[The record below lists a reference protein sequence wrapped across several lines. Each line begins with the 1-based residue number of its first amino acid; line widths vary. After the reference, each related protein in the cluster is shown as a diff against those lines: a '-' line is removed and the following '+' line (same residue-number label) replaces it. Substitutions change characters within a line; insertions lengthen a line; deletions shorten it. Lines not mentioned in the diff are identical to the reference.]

1 MAHFLNYFVGA
12 HSVRP
17 KKALFC
23 RAHTVRPYERLQII
37 NKCFIWGTIL
47 NAVALGFFLSALV
60 SSTKTW

>member
-47 NAVALGFFLSALV
+47 NAVAL
-60 SSTKTW
+60 